1 MAISD
6 DQKIDYL
13 WKKLGY
19 GASKT
24 DINSIKGATNE
35 SIPSPLLIR
44 GDKLWSD
51 SAQIP
56 AVMPSSSNT
65 YVGVY
70 LDSQSSTVECTKD
83 LTASANRTW
92 ITAVSY
98 THLTLPT
105 KA

>member
-35 SIPSPLLIR
+35 SIPSP
-44 GDKLWSD
+44 
-51 SAQIP
+51 
-56 AVMPSSSNT
+56 
-65 YVGVY
+65 Y
-70 LDSQSSTVECTKD
+70 
-83 LTASANRTW
+83 
-92 ITAVSY
+92 
-98 THLTLPT
+98 
-105 KA
+105 